1 MPCAKALLAMGADV
15 NGEDQNHVTPLFHAC
30 RGGQLS
36 TIRFLHS
43 AGADVNL
50 PALADRWPPLSV
62 AAHNSRSKVVEAL
75 LALYGADVRARNKHG
90 WTALHHAVAGT
101 GDWDPPLA
109 APVRLLLAFGSDA
122 ADHLPV
128 HAFSLALG
136 GPTRRLGG
144 TDPVMALLANTCQP
158 IP

>member
-62 AAHNSRSKVVEAL
+62 AALNGNCNVLEAL
-75 LALYGADVRARNKHG
+75 LADYGADVHARNNNG
-90 WTALHHAVAGT
+90 WSAMHHAAAGL
-101 GDWDPPLA
+101 GDVEPPLA
-109 APVRLLLAFGSDA
+109 PPVRIPLAFGSDA
-122 ADHLPV
+122 SYRL
-128 HAFSLALG
+128 HASG
-136 GPTRRLGG
+136 GANGG
-144 TDPVMALLANTCQP
+144 STSMH
-158 IP
+158 